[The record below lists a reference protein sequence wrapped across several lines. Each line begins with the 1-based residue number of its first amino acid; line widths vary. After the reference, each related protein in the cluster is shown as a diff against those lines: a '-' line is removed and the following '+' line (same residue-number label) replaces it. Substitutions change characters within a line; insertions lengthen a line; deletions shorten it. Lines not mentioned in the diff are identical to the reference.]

1 MSNGNNKTFSYH
13 DLFEQNK
20 EIEERLNEKI
30 KSSDAKFDKF
40 ISNDFKEITKDMNT
54 LKLDISKMKTEIGI
68 FKKIGYWI
76 IAGLIANLGAIVWF
90 NVIK

>member
-13 DLFEQNK
+13 DLFEQIEK
-20 EIEERLNEKI
+20 VEERVNEKI
-30 KSSDAKFDKF
+30 KSVEDKFDKF
-40 ISNDFKEITKDMNT
+40 ISNDFREITKDMTT
-54 LKLDISKMKTEIGI
+54 LKLDIGKMKLEIGI